1 MPTDLKQQRQAI
13 IDDLKFLVAELEQN
27 PQVAPWVINQAL
39 RSVKHKAAI
48 WGAETAAQKAGLER
62 LIHLNSSIHGS

>member
-27 PQVAPWVINQAL
+27 PQVAPWVISQAL
-39 RSVKHKAAI
+39 RSVKHKATI
-48 WGAETAAQKAGLER
+48 WGAETAEQKAELER